1 MIGGIRAGGCAAAAI
16 LAMVGCVVSSGCSR
30 TEPQRAETR
39 RPVKTLVVAAGAPT
53 EVRSFAGRIVAS
65 MEPDLAFQVSG
76 LLASFPA
83 REGQR
88 ISRGEVIAQIR
99 QDEFEARLESLR
111 GQHDRATASLRALRA
126 GERAEERM
134 RLEAQVRAA
143 AARLQHARVEF
154 DRYAELIKEN
164 AVARSDYELVE
175 TELRVAEEN
184 HEIAI
189 QTLNR
194 SATGRQEDIEAM
206 EADVR
211 GLEARIREATI
222 QFMDTTLRAP
232 FDGVVAQ
239 RYVEESQ
246 NIAAG
251 QPIVRFQSFESINI
265 AVDVPE
271 AVMAEDL
278 RREDIVAL
286 TAEFSAVPG
295 RQFPVEIREVSQ
307 VADSVTQTFRVRL
320 EMKAPPEALL
330 LPGMT
335 STVLLERRIRSDGV
349 GVIRI
354 PITAVYKGSGTEP
367 VVWVIDAQGAAG
379 RRPVRLGDI
388 VGGDAVVLD
397 GIVPGERIAIAGVTQ
412 LTDGMRVRDL
422 GDALG
427 GPASVAP
434 GAAKP

>member
-1 MIGGIRAGGCAAAAI
+1 
-16 LAMVGCVVSSGCSR
+16 
-30 TEPQRAETR
+30 
-39 RPVKTLVVAAGAPT
+39 
-53 EVRSFAGRIVAS
+53 
-65 MEPDLAFQVSG
+65 
-76 LLASFPA
+76 
-83 REGQR
+83 
-88 ISRGEVIAQIR
+88 
-99 QDEFEARLESLR
+99 
-111 GQHDRATASLRALRA
+111 
-126 GERAEERM
+126 
-134 RLEAQVRAA
+134 
-143 AARLQHARVEF
+143 
-154 DRYAELIKEN
+154 
-164 AVARSDYELVE
+164 
-175 TELRVAEEN
+175 
-184 HEIAI
+184 
-189 QTLNR
+189 
-194 SATGRQEDIEAM
+194 
-206 EADVR
+206 
-211 GLEARIREATI
+211 
-222 QFMDTTLRAP
+222 MDTTLRAP

-379 RRPVRLGDI
+379 RRPIRLGDI

-434 GAAKP
+434 GAPKP

>member
-1 MIGGIRAGGCAAAAI
+1 MIDGRRARSRWAGAAALLGIA
-16 LAMVGCVVSSGCSR
+16 CVVGGCSR
-30 TEPQRAETR
+30 DEAPRTGAR
-39 RPVKTLVVAAGAPT
+39 RPVKSLVVEAGAAT
-53 EVRSFAGRIVAS
+53 EVRSFAGRVVAS
-65 MEPDLAFQVSG
+65 QEPDLAFQVSG
-76 LLASFPA
+76 LLSQFPA

-88 ISRGEVIAQIR
+88 LTKGEVIAQLR
-99 QDEFEARLESLR
+99 QDEFEARLASLR
-111 GQHDRATASLRALRA
+111 GQMDRASADLRALRA
-126 GERAEERM
+126 GERTEERM

-194 SATGRQEDIEAM
+194 GATGREEHIEAM
-206 EADVR
+206 EADIR
-211 GLEARIREATI
+211 GLEARVREATI
-222 QFMDTTLRAP
+222 QFMDSTLRAP
-232 FDGVVAQ
+232 FDGVVAH

-251 QPIVRFQSFESINI
+251 QPIVRFQNFESINI

-271 AVMAEDL
+271 AVMAADL

-286 TAEFSAVPG
+286 TAEFSAAPG

-307 VADSVTQTFRVRL
+307 LADPVTQTFRVRL
-320 EMKAPPEALL
+320 SMAAPPGALL

-335 STVLLERRIRSDGV
+335 ATVQIEHRSRAAGV
-349 GVIRI
+349 GAVRV
-354 PITAVYKGSGTEP
+354 PITAVYKGSSDAP
-367 VVWVIDAQGAAG
+367 VVWVINAQDVVEPRSVQLGGA
-379 RRPVRLGDI
+379 I
-388 VGGDAVVLD
+388 GGEALITE
-397 GIVPGERIAIAGVTQ
+397 GLEPGERIAIAGVSQ
-412 LTDGMRVRDL
+412 LAEGMQVRDL
-422 GDALG
+422 GDALSA
-427 GPASVAP
+427 PSVAP
-434 GAAKP
+434 GAARP